1 MLVLVESELYVH
13 EINMSSLHV
22 TVDVYA
28 VVYPVGTRS
37 FPDFEKYTGVN
48 LNFIVDSIWRS
59 KSLVKSLKPICLSTI
74 ATRRT
79 NNKIDKA
86 FCWIKLKVYLE

>member
-1 MLVLVESELYVH
+1 MLVLVESELYV
-13 EINMSSLHV
+13 NMSSLHV

-48 LNFIVDSIWRS
+48 LNFIVDSIC
-59 KSLVKSLKPICLSTI
+59 LLK
-74 ATRRT
+74 A
-79 NNKIDKA
+79 
-86 FCWIKLKVYLE
+86 

>member
-1 MLVLVESELYVH
+1 MFM
-13 EINMSSLHV
+13 NMSSLHV

-48 LNFIVDSIWRS
+48 FIVDSIFDYSTLLIRYG
-59 KSLVKSLKPICLSTI
+59 VLK
-74 ATRRT
+74 A
-79 NNKIDKA
+79 
-86 FCWIKLKVYLE
+86 

>member
-1 MLVLVESELYVH
+1 MFVLVESELYV
-13 EINMSSLHV
+13 NMSSLHV

-37 FPDFEKYTGVN
+37 FPHFEKYTGVD

-74 ATRRT
+74 VDET
-79 NNKIDKA
+79 N
-86 FCWIKLKVYLE
+86 EQ